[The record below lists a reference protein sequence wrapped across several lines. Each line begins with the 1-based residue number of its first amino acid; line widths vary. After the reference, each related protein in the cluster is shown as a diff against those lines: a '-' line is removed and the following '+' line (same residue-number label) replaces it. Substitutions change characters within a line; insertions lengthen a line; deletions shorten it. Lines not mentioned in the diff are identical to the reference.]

1 MPNQSIIDWSAWAAS
16 APGRYVL
23 AWEQA
28 QLDRLVSDIF
38 GYYAL
43 QLGLPQLDA
52 LRENRMPSRAVVLNA
67 ELDLNLAAEFAEYNC
82 VWCELP
88 ELPFASQSIDL
99 LILPHTL
106 ELTCDPHRLLREAER
121 VLLPE
126 GQLVI
131 LGFNT
136 MSLWGARQALG
147 RLMRRS
153 FVPAER
159 KLIAFSRL
167 KDWLKLLGFELN
179 RGRFGCYQPPFGS
192 EQWLTRFTCIEQ
204 AGDRWWPVL
213 GAVYMI
219 TAIKRVRG
227 MRLIGAA
234 PRTSPALAPALP
246 PVATSQ
252 TQRRK

>member
-1 MPNQSIIDWSAWAAS
+1 MSNQSILEWSNWAAS

-52 LRENRMPSRAVVLNA
+52 LRENRMPSRAVVLNT
-67 ELDLNLAAEFAEYNC
+67 ELDLKEVAGLTEYRC

-88 ELPFASQSIDL
+88 ELPFASQSVDL
-99 LILPHTL
+99 LVLPHTL
-106 ELTCDPHRLLREAER
+106 ELTDDPHRLLREAER

-136 MSLWGARQALG
+136 LSLWGARQAFG
-147 RLMRRS
+147 RVTKRS
-153 FVPAER
+153 FVPASG

-192 EQWLTRFTCIEQ
+192 ERWLTRFACLEQ

-213 GAVYMI
+213 GAVYI
-219 TAIKRVRG
+219 VTAIKRVRC

-234 PRTSPALAPALP
+234 QRTAPALAPTLP
-246 PVATSQ
+246 PVATPQ
-252 TQRRK
+252 TRRCK